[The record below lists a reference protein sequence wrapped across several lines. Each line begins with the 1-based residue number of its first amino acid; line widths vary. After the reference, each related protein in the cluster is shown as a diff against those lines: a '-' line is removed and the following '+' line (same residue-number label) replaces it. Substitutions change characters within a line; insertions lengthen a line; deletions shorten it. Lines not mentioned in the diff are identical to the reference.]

1 MRRRLERDRDELR
14 TPSAGRPRV
23 HAVACL
29 LLRAESSTAAPVASP
44 LALCARTRVALAAS
58 LSAALTPGPPQ
69 QAQQAQQAQAQ
80 QAQPARGAEQ
90 SALDRQVV
98 LVVDGSAFMKPCWAS
113 LYRRCIY
120 PALTHLDLWH
130 GKHDAANERT
140 PVRTEFAL
148 VCFCDYAPSSDSV
161 LRTCYFTSK
170 LPQFNEW
177 AENISFAGGG
187 FFNNA
192 VCEGLHAA
200 LELLQADEQG
210 RADKYVLL
218 ATNSS
223 NHDAPCRLAGQAS

>member
-1 MRRRLERDRDELR
+1 MSSARPAQVVLACMPSSVCCCALRAQRDLPRRLP
-14 TPSAGRPRV
+14 TPSLP
-23 HAVACL
+23 
-29 LLRAESSTAAPVASP
+29 ASAWP
-44 LALCARTRVALAAS
+44 S
-58 LSAALTPGPPQ
+58 LPAQSLTPAQQQQSLTPAQPQ
-69 QAQQAQQAQAQ
+69 QAQHAQQAPAQAQ
-80 QAQPARGAEQ
+80 QAQPARSADQ